1 MSQAHHG
8 TTAGLLGYPDDAR
21 LLLVNGDDFGMY
33 NAINEAVI
41 RAFAEGIVQST
52 SLMIPCSG
60 AAEAMRLLKEH
71 PELPFGV
78 HLSVVRDIAHYR
90 WGPLAP
96 RERVPSLLAEDGDLF
111 HLDRMTELLARA
123 KVEELEAEFRA
134 QVETVL
140 AAGLRPSHLD
150 WHCMGAQDWLNGGR
164 ADVFELTLGLA
175 REYGL
180 ALRVDAQPFIN
191 RLQRRG
197 LPTADHDVLDSFTL
211 DVEGKSTRYAALL
224 RALPAGLTEWAVH
237 PGLGSADAQA
247 IDPDGWRVR
256 QTDLEFLTSPWA
268 REIVQE
274 EGIVLIS
281 YEPLQAVWQS
291 RSP

>member
-1 MSQAHHG
+1 VSQAHHG

-21 LLLVNGDDFGMY
+21 LLLVNADDFGMY
-33 NAINEAVI
+33 DAINEAVV
-41 RAFAEGIVQST
+41 RAFAEGIVRST
-52 SLMIPCSG
+52 SLMVPCPG
-60 AAEAMRLLKEH
+60 AAEAMRLLKEN
-71 PELPFGV
+71 PNLPFGV
-78 HLSVVRDIAHYR
+78 HLSVVRDIAPYR

-96 RERVPSLLAEDGDLF
+96 RERVPSLLAEDGDLYS
-111 HLDRMTELLARA
+111 LDRMAELLTRA

-150 WHCMGAQDWLNGGR
+150 WHCLLNGGR
-164 ADVFELTLGLA
+164 ADVFDMTLGLA

-180 ALRVDAQPFIN
+180 ALRIDAQPFID

-197 LPTADHDVLDSFTL
+197 LPTADHDLLDSFTL

-256 QTDLEFLTSPWA
+256 QTDLEFLTSPRA

-281 YEPLQAVWQS
+281 YAPLQVAWQR

>member
-1 MSQAHHG
+1 
-8 TTAGLLGYPDDAR
+8 
-21 LLLVNGDDFGMY
+21 MY

-52 SLMIPCSG
+52 SLMLPCPG
-60 AAEAMRLLKEH
+60 AAEAVLLLKKNSD
-71 PELPFGV
+71 LPFGV
-78 HLSVVRDIAHYR
+78 HLSVVRDIAPYR

-111 HLDRMTELLARA
+111 HLDRLTDLLARA
-123 KVEELEAEFRA
+123 TLAELEAEFRA

-140 AAGLRPSHLD
+140 AVGLRPSHLD
-150 WHCMGAQDWLNGGR
+150 WHCLGAQNWVNGGR
-164 ADVFELTLGLA
+164 ADVVDLTLWLA

-180 ALRVDAQPFIN
+180 ALRIDAQPFIN

-197 LPTADHDVLDSFTL
+197 LPTADHELLDSFTL

-247 IDPDGWRVR
+247 IDPNGWRGR
-256 QTDLEFLTSPWA
+256 QTDLEFLTFPRA
-268 REIVQE
+268 RGIVQE

>member
-1 MSQAHHG
+1 MA
-8 TTAGLLGYPDDAR
+8 
-21 LLLVNGDDFGMY
+21 
-33 NAINEAVI
+33 
-41 RAFAEGIVQST
+41 
-52 SLMIPCSG
+52 PCPG
-60 AAEAMRLLKEH
+60 AAEAMRLLKEN
-71 PELPFGV
+71 PILPFGV
-78 HLSVVRDIAHYR
+78 HLSVVRDIAPYR

-96 RERVPSLLAEDGDLF
+96 RERVPSLLAEDGELYP
-111 HLDRMTELLARA
+111 LDRMAELLARA
-123 KVEELEAEFRA
+123 KVEELEAEFRT

-150 WHCMGAQDWLNGGR
+150 WHCLLNGGR
-164 ADVFELTLGLA
+164 ADVFDMTLGLA

-197 LPTADHDVLDSFTL
+197 LPTADHDLLDSFTL

-237 PGLGSADAQA
+237 PGLGSANAQA

-256 QTDLEFLTSPWA
+256 QTDLDFLTSPRA
-268 REIVQE
+268 RQIVQE

-281 YEPLQAVWQS
+281 YKPLQAVWQS
-291 RSP
+291 RSA

>member
-21 LLLVNGDDFGMY
+21 LLLVNADDFGMY

-41 RAFAEGIVQST
+41 RAFTEGIVQST
-52 SLMIPCSG
+52 SVMIPCPG
-60 AAEAMRLLKEH
+60 AAEAMRLLKENSD
-71 PELPFGV
+71 LPFGV
-78 HLSVVRDIAHYR
+78 HLSVIRDIAPYR

-96 RERVPSLLAEDGDLF
+96 RERVPSLLAEDDDLYP
-111 HLDRMTELLARA
+111 LDRMAELLARA

-150 WHCMGAQDWLNGGR
+150 WHCLLNGGR
-164 ADVFELTLGLA
+164 ADVFDMTLGLA
-175 REYGL
+175 RDYGL
-180 ALRVDAQPFIN
+180 ALRIDAQPFIN

-197 LPTADHDVLDSFTL
+197 LPTADHDLLDSFTL

-256 QTDLEFLTSPWA
+256 QTDLEFLTSPRA

>member
-1 MSQAHHG
+1 
-8 TTAGLLGYPDDAR
+8 LGYPDDAR
-21 LLLVNGDDFGMY
+21 LLLVNADDFGMY

-41 RAFAEGIVQST
+41 RAFAEGIVRST
-52 SLMIPCSG
+52 SLMVPCPD

-111 HLDRMTELLARA
+111 PLDRMAELLARA

-150 WHCMGAQDWLNGGR
+150 WHCLLNGGR
-164 ADVFELTLGLA
+164 ADVFDMTLGLA

-180 ALRVDAQPFIN
+180 ALRIDAQPFIN

-197 LPTADHDVLDSFTL
+197 LPTADHDLLDSFTL

-224 RALPAGLTEWAVH
+224 RVLPAGLTAWAVH
-237 PGLGSADAQA
+237 PGLSSADAQA

-256 QTDLEFLTSPWA
+256 QTDLEFLTSPRA

>member
-21 LLLVNGDDFGMY
+21 LLLVNADDFGMY

-41 RAFAEGIVQST
+41 RAFAEGIVRST
-52 SLMIPCSG
+52 SLMVPCPD

-111 HLDRMTELLARA
+111 PLDRMAELLARA

-150 WHCMGAQDWLNGGR
+150 WHCLLNGGR
-164 ADVFELTLGLA
+164 ADVFDMTLGLA

-180 ALRVDAQPFIN
+180 ALRIDAQPFIN

-197 LPTADHDVLDSFTL
+197 LPTADHDLLDSFTL

-224 RALPAGLTEWAVH
+224 RVLPAGLTAWAVH
-237 PGLGSADAQA
+237 PGLSSADAQA

-256 QTDLEFLTSPWA
+256 QTDLEFLTSPRA
-268 REIVQE
+268 REIVEE

-281 YEPLQAVWQS
+281 YGPLQAVWQS

>member
-1 MSQAHHG
+1 VSQAHHG

-21 LLLVNGDDFGMY
+21 LLLVNADDFGMY

-41 RAFAEGIVQST
+41 RAFAEGIVRST
-52 SLMIPCSG
+52 SLMVPCPD

-111 HLDRMTELLARA
+111 PLDRMAELLARA

-150 WHCMGAQDWLNGGR
+150 WHCLLNGGR
-164 ADVFELTLGLA
+164 ADVFDMTLGLA

-180 ALRVDAQPFIN
+180 ALRIDAQPFIN
-191 RLQRRG
+191 QLQRRG
-197 LPTADHDVLDSFTL
+197 LPTADHDLLDSFTL

-224 RALPAGLTEWAVH
+224 RVLPAGLTAWAVH
-237 PGLGSADAQA
+237 PGLSSADVQA

-256 QTDLEFLTSPWA
+256 QTDLEFLTSPRA
-268 REIVQE
+268 REIVEE

-281 YEPLQAVWQS
+281 YGPLQAVWQS

>member
-1 MSQAHHG
+1 
-8 TTAGLLGYPDDAR
+8 
-21 LLLVNGDDFGMY
+21 
-33 NAINEAVI
+33 
-41 RAFAEGIVQST
+41 
-52 SLMIPCSG
+52 
-60 AAEAMRLLKEH
+60 MRLLKEN
-71 PELPFGV
+71 PDLPFGV

-111 HLDRMTELLARA
+111 PLDRMAELLARA

-150 WHCMGAQDWLNGGR
+150 WHCLLNGGR

-180 ALRVDAQPFIN
+180 ALRIDAQPFIN

-211 DVEGKSTRYAALL
+211 DVEAKSTRYAALL
-224 RALPAGLTEWAVH
+224 RALPAGLSEWAVH

-256 QTDLEFLTSPWA
+256 QTDLEFLTSPRA

>member
-1 MSQAHHG
+1 VHRG
-8 TTAGLLGYPDDAR
+8 TAAGLLGYPDDAR
-21 LLLVNGDDFGMY
+21 LLLVNADDFGMY

-52 SLMIPCSG
+52 SLMIPCPG
-60 AAEAMRLLKEH
+60 AAEAMRLLKEN
-71 PELPFGV
+71 PDLPFGV

-111 HLDRMTELLARA
+111 PLDRMAELLARA
-123 KVEELEAEFRA
+123 KVEELEAEFRT

-150 WHCMGAQDWLNGGR
+150 WHCLGAQNWLNGGR
-164 ADVFELTLGLA
+164 ADVVELTLGLA

-180 ALRVDAQPFIN
+180 ALRIDAQPFIN
-191 RLQRRG
+191 RLQRRD
-197 LPTADHDVLDSFTL
+197 LPTADHDLLDSFTL

-256 QTDLEFLTSPWA
+256 QTDLQFLTSPQA

>member
-21 LLLVNGDDFGMY
+21 LLLVNADDFGMY

-41 RAFAEGIVQST
+41 RAFAEGIVRST
-52 SLMIPCSG
+52 SLMVPCPD

-96 RERVPSLLAEDGDLF
+96 RERVPSLLTEDGDLF
-111 HLDRMTELLARA
+111 PLDRMAELLARA

-150 WHCMGAQDWLNGGR
+150 WHCLLNGGR
-164 ADVFELTLGLA
+164 ADVFDMTLGLA
-175 REYGL
+175 REYRL
-180 ALRVDAQPFIN
+180 ALRIDAQPFIN

-197 LPTADHDVLDSFTL
+197 LPTADHDLLDSFTL

-224 RALPAGLTEWAVH
+224 QALPAGLTAWAVH

-256 QTDLEFLTSPWA
+256 QTDLEFLTSPRA

>member
-1 MSQAHHG
+1 VSQVHRG
-8 TTAGLLGYPDDAR
+8 TAAGLLGYPDDAR
-21 LLLVNGDDFGMY
+21 LLLVNADDFGMY
-33 NAINEAVI
+33 TAINEAVI
-41 RAFAEGIVQST
+41 RAFAEGIVRST
-52 SLMIPCSG
+52 SLMAPCPG
-60 AAEAMRLLKEH
+60 AAEAMRLLTEN
-71 PELPFGV
+71 PDLPFGV

-96 RERVPSLLAEDGDLF
+96 RERVPSLLAEDGNLF
-111 HLDRMTELLARA
+111 HLDRMSDLLARA

-150 WHCMGAQDWLNGGR
+150 WHCLLNGGR
-164 ADVFELTLGLA
+164 ADVFDMTLGLA
-175 REYGL
+175 REYRL
-180 ALRVDAQPFIN
+180 ALRIDAQPFIT

-211 DVEGKSTRYAALL
+211 DVAGKSTRYAALL

-256 QTDLEFLTSPWA
+256 QTDLEFLTWPRA